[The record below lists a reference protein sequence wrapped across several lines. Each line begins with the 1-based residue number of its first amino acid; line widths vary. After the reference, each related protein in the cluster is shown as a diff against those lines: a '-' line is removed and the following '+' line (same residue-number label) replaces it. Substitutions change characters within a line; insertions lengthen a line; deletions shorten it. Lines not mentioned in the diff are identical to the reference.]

1 MYLGLEMHCVLSPV
15 VVLRQPPSTAPYL
28 GPKRWHRAIVLTFFV
43 SGAQVVVVVVVD
55 HWATLRHV
63 HGFLKE
69 KKRI

>member
-1 MYLGLEMHCVLSPV
+1 MYLGLETHCVSSPV

-28 GPKRWHRAIVLTFFV
+28 GLKRWHRAIVLTFFL
-43 SGAQVVVVVVVD
+43 SGAQVVVVVVD

-63 HGFLKE
+63 RGFLKE